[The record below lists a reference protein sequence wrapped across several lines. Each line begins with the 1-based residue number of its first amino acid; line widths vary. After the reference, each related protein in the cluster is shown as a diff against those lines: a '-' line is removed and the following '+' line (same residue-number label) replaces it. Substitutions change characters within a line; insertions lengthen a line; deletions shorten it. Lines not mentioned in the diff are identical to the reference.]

1 MAPPDDNARRGDPG
15 PLPYL
20 TKGIDT
26 LAGTTSAAPSLR
38 EDARQETKKPIERD
52 AAHPTKKPTPAQV
65 KEINGLIKAKRY
77 QQALD
82 KTVEYYGIDT
92 SSVNGKITYDPKVDS
107 GGKTSADRKVRFG
120 TGTFTLSDSGAAYT
134 ATSILHEV
142 SHANAIKLHGYPG
155 DKPADKNTQEWAAYE
170 VMAYKAELAH
180 ADELGLSK
188 DRKDATQKS
197 LDGYLGVLTRPN
209 KKLVESG
216 QYWDMKSDEER

>member
-1 MAPPDDNARRGDPG
+1 MAPDPG

-20 TKGIDT
+20 TEALGGIDMMPA
-26 LAGTTSAAPSLR
+26 AGLR
-38 EDARQETKKPIERD
+38 EDKKPAAEAAKPIDKD
-52 AAHPTKKPTPAQV
+52 AAHPTKKPNPAQV
-65 KEINGLIKAKRY
+65 REINGLIKAKRY

-142 SHANAIKLHGYPG
+142 SHANGIKLHGYPG

-170 VMAYKAELAH
+170 VMAYRAELAH

-209 KKLVESG
+209 RKLVDAG